1 MRLND
6 NLIDCAELHIVEQ
19 ESHLLFH
26 ALELLS
32 ESEADC
38 PSGLEDYFQL

>member
-26 ALELLS
+26 ARELLS
-32 ESEADC
+32 ESEVDSPC
-38 PSGLEDYFQL
+38 GFEDYPQF